1 MIVVVYAGSKRN
13 LALLQ
18 TARQKLYRFVG
29 KDVKILKDVYYV
41 ARGLTDGLVVSAP
54 FSRVVCFT

>member
-18 TARQKLYRFVG
+18 TDRQKLYRFVG

-41 ARGLTDGLVVSAP
+41 ARG
-54 FSRVVCFT
+54 